1 MLDVSIIIPVYN
13 KMEQL
18 ERSLY
23 FVANQIVDT
32 GIALEVVVIDDG
44 STEPVKDIIDSYSN
58 QIHNLKYI
66 YLERDKHSCRS
77 RTRNVGIR
85 ESSGRI
91 LVFLDCGIVIPDFF
105 IERVVSR
112 IGDSENMVLY
122 HYVMGAFTDPIK
134 EDLSIIEHVE
144 PWNLAAICEQLRY
157 HPEWEDMR
165 TSHFELVD
173 HDLNRMDAPW
183 SMGWGGAVSASR
195 EIVLQAGGFD
205 ETLKGWGAED
215 TDFAYQLHKHGASM
229 YATDDIC
236 TLHLPHPSDDNI
248 DQKIKSSYLNR
259 KKMHMKHRTFDTEI
273 YPYSADLH
281 FDLIMAKFNR
291 LVTHYYVPAYS
302 DSLIELLNREYIQ
315 GVERSAIIGADSHAI
330 LSALKVSHVFL
341 QNKGL
346 LERYQGT
353 WPEKEFVYLL
363 GLDTLYVS
371 KHFDVIIVTDY
382 FRMFSEPLI
391 GIMLKELYRISK
403 KVVFLYNDSYVSYLA
418 TTAGWTWHSRQE
430 LEQLFERSKLM
441 SHTERQV
448 GDCKVF
454 EVGKAVTVVV

>member
-18 ERSLY
+18 EQSL
-23 FVANQIVDT
+23 FFISNQMDS
-32 GIALEVVVIDDG
+32 GISLEVVVIDDG
-44 STEPVKDIIDSYSN
+44 STQPVKDVIDSYSD
-58 QIHNLKYI
+58 QIQNLKYI
-66 YLERDKHSCRS
+66 FLERDKHSCRS

-85 ESSGRI
+85 ESLGNI

-105 IERVVSR
+105 IERVVTR
-112 IGDSENMVLY
+112 IGDSRNMVLY
-122 HYVMGAFTDPIK
+122 PYVMGAFTDPNK
-134 EDLSIIEHVE
+134 EDMSVIENIK
-144 PWNLAAICEQLRY
+144 PSNLAGICEQLKY
-157 HPEWEDMR
+157 HPNWEDMR

-173 HDLNRMDAPW
+173 HDLNRMDVPW
-183 SMGWGGAVSASR
+183 SMGWGGVVCASR
-195 EIVLQAGGFD
+195 DIVLQAGGFD

-215 TDFAYQLHKHGASM
+215 TDFSYQLHKHEALM
-229 YATDDIC
+229 YATDDIY

-248 DQKIKSSYLNR
+248 DQKIKSSFLNR

-302 DSLIELLNREYIQ
+302 DSLVELLNRDYLQ
-315 GVERSAIIGADSHAI
+315 GAVRTAVIGADSHAV
-330 LSALKVSHVFL
+330 LSTLGVSHVFL

-346 LERYQGT
+346 LQRYECN

-363 GLDTLYVS
+363 GVDTLYPS
-371 KHFDVIIVTDY
+371 KHFDVIIITDY
-382 FRMFSEPLI
+382 FRMLSEPLI
-391 GIMLKELYRISK
+391 SILLKELNRISK

-418 TTAGWTWHSRQE
+418 TTAGWTWHSKEE
-430 LEQLFERSKLM
+430 LEQLFDRIQLM
-441 SHTERQV
+441 PHSEQQV

-454 EVGKAVTVVV
+454 EVGKAVALMK

>member
-18 ERSLY
+18 EQSL
-23 FVANQIVDT
+23 FFISNQMDS
-32 GIALEVVVIDDG
+32 GISLEVVVSDDG
-44 STEPVKDIIDSYSN
+44 STQPVKDVIDSYSD
-58 QIHNLKYI
+58 QIPNLKYL

-85 ESSGRI
+85 ESRGNI

-105 IERVVSR
+105 IDRIVNR
-112 IGDSENMVLY
+112 IGESRNMVLY
-122 HYVMGAFTDPIK
+122 PYVMGAFTDPNK
-134 EDLSIIEHVE
+134 EDMSVIENIK
-144 PWNLAAICEQLRY
+144 PSNLADICKQLKY
-157 HPEWEDMR
+157 HPQWEDMR

-173 HDLNRMDAPW
+173 HDLNRMDVPW
-183 SMGWGGAVSASR
+183 SMGWGGVVCASR
-195 EIVLQAGGFD
+195 DIVLQAGGFD

-215 TDFAYQLHKHGASM
+215 TDFSYQLHKHEALM
-229 YATDDIC
+229 YATDDIY

-273 YPYSADLH
+273 YPYSADMH
-281 FDLIMAKFNR
+281 FDLIIAKFNR

-302 DSLIELLNREYIQ
+302 DSLIELLNREYLQ
-315 GVERSAIIGADSHAI
+315 GAARTAVIGADSHAV
-330 LSALKVSHVFL
+330 LTTLDVSHVFL

-346 LERYQGT
+346 LQRYECNWT
-353 WPEKEFVYLL
+353 EKEFVYLL
-363 GLDTLYVS
+363 GVDTLYPS
-371 KHFDVIIVTDY
+371 KYFDVIIVTDY
-382 FRMFSEPLI
+382 CRMLSEPLI

-418 TTAGWTWHSRQE
+418 TTAGWTWHSKEE
-430 LEQLFERSKLM
+430 LEQLFDRIQLM
-441 SHTERQV
+441 PHSEQQI

-454 EVGKAVTVVV
+454 EVGKAVALMK